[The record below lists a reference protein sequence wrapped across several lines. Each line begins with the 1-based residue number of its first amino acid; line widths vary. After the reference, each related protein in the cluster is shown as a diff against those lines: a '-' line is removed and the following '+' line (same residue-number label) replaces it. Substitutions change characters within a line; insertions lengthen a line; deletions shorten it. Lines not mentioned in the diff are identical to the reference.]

1 MSAPA
6 LAQVG
11 GDPAEVVRHLL
22 APLQPYLSDE
32 SLFEVVVNRPG
43 EVLTE
48 SREGWQ
54 THRVEGLDHDRLVR
68 LSRAV
73 ASFAS
78 QTIDESRPILSAT
91 LPGLERIQI
100 ILPPAVPV
108 GTVSLTIRKPASV
121 TFSLDELAA
130 AGLFTETVLVRS
142 EQSAAPTDWESL
154 EAAPQAL
161 RQALDERDFVVFLR
175 RAVQR
180 RQNILISGATGSGKT
195 TLSKALIAEIPSSE
209 RLITIEDTPELV
221 LPQPNVVRLFYSKGD
236 QGTARVRPKDLLEAA
251 LRMRPDR
258 VLLQELMDGTAFHYI
273 RNVNSGHPGSITTV
287 HASSA
292 RLAFEQL
299 TLLVKESEG
308 GRDLARDDIR
318 QLLTLLVDV
327 VVQCHRAD
335 GKFQVTEVYYRGW
348 SDQDHQGRR
357 TR

>member
-1 MSAPA
+1 MSEPA
-6 LAQVG
+6 LARVG
-11 GDPAEVVRHLL
+11 GDAAEVVRHLL

-48 SREGWQ
+48 GREGWR
-54 THRVEGLDHDRLVR
+54 THLVEGLDHDRLVR

-78 QTIDESRPILSAT
+78 QTVDETRPILSAT
-91 LPGLERIQI
+91 LPGQERIQI
-100 ILPPAVPV
+100 VLPPAVPA
-108 GTVSLTIRKPASV
+108 GTVSLTIRKPA
-121 TFSLDELAA
+121 TRAFSLDELAA
-130 AGLFTETVLVRS
+130 AGLFTETAVVGS
-142 EQSAAPTDWESL
+142 KEGTSASDRDLLGADKR
-154 EAAPQAL
+154 AL
-161 RQALDERDFVVFLR
+161 RHALDGRNFVAFLR
-175 RAVQR
+175 GAVQGR
-180 RQNILISGATGSGKT
+180 KNILISGATGSGKT
-195 TLSKALIAEIPSSE
+195 TLSKALIAEIPITE
-209 RLITIEDTPELV
+209 RLVTIEDTPELV
-221 LPQPNVVRLFYSKGD
+221 IPQPNHMRLFYSKGD

-258 VLLQELMDGTAFHYI
+258 VLLQELRDGTAFYYI

-318 QLLTLLVDV
+318 ELLTLLVDV
-327 VVQCHRAD
+327 VLQCHRVE
-335 GKFQVTEVYYRGW
+335 GRFRVTEVSFGHKHPC
-348 SDQDHQGRR
+348 SEI
-357 TR
+357 TT

>member
-1 MSAPA
+1 MSGPA
-6 LAQVG
+6 LARTG
-11 GDPAEVVRHLL
+11 GDPAEVVWHLL
-22 APLQPYLSDE
+22 APLAPYLSDE
-32 SLFEVVVNRPG
+32 NLFEVVVNRPG

-48 SREGWQ
+48 GRAGWQ
-54 THRVEGLDHDRLVR
+54 THQVDGLDHDRLVR

-78 QTIDESRPILSAT
+78 QTVDEARPILSAT
-91 LPGLERIQI
+91 LPGGERIQI
-100 ILPPAVPV
+100 VLPPAVPA
-108 GTVSLTIRKPASV
+108 GTVSLTIRKPAKA
-121 TFSLDELAA
+121 TFSLEELAA
-130 AGLFTETVLVRS
+130 AGLFTDTTLAERERS
-142 EQSAAPTDWESL
+142 DAGGDRELPNTSSL
-154 EAAPQAL
+154 SL
-161 RQALDERDFVVFLR
+161 RQALIDRNFVGFLR
-175 RAVQR
+175 SAVKAR
-180 RQNILISGATGSGKT
+180 KNILISGATGSGKT

-209 RLITIEDTPELV
+209 RLITIEDTPELM
-221 LPQPNVVRLFYSKGD
+221 LPQPNVVRLYYSKGD

-258 VLLQELMDGTAFHYI
+258 VLLQELRDGTAFYYI

-308 GRDLARDDIR
+308 GSDLARDDIR

-335 GKFQVTEVYYRGW
+335 GKFRVTELYFRG
-348 SDQDHQGRR
+348 
-357 TR
+357 